1 MPNAAL
7 YREDKNW
14 IYFIES
20 VTSVGSMDSKRIL
33 EITETTKDVTAEKIF
48 VTASLDF
55 KTYK

>member
-1 MPNAAL
+1 MPNAVL

-20 VTSVGSMDSKRIL
+20 VTSVGSMDSKRSL